1 MILTINFIGDNKLLA
16 VCNLTID
23 TEHPEDVRNAY
34 MEELPK
40 VELTGTAADL
50 MKKATEKVME
60 RYPDMVLLDVNDD
73 RARSNQK
80 EAIHLHLTK

>member
-40 VELTGTAADL
+40 VELTGTVADL
-50 MKKATEKVME
+50 MQKATEKVME
-60 RYPDMVLLDVNDD
+60 RCPDMVLLDVNDD
-73 RARSNQK
+73 RSRSSQK
-80 EAIHLHLTK
+80 EAIHLHLAK